1 MGGTGKNIRNK
12 RKIKEA
18 LPIIINPFTIHDMVL
33 MTGMTVKTCSNLL
46 KQFDGLTRV
55 LVRRKGCN
63 ALWYYEAK
71 NDD

>member
-1 MGGTGKNIRNK
+1 MTRNICNK
-12 RKIKEA
+12 RKIAEA

-33 MTGMTVKTCSNLL
+33 MTGMSVKTCSNLL

-55 LVRRKGCN
+55 LVRRKNCS

-71 NDD
+71 NID